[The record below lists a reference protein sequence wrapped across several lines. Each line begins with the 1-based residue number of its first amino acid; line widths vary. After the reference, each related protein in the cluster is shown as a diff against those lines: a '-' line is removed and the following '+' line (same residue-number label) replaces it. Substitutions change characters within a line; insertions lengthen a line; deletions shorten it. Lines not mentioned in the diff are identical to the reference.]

1 MKSSNTILGLLS
13 GVAVGAAIGILL
25 APDKGTNTRKKLSEK
40 SNDTKKTIINSFK
53 DILESI
59 SQSYDSIESKA
70 GDLIEEGKD
79 EFNSVKN
86 QLNK

>member
-1 MKSSNTILGLLS
+1 MKTDKVVLGLL
-13 GVAVGAAIGILL
+13 GAAAVGAAIGILL